1 MRRASFSRI
10 LLTLALLA
18 WNSRAKPAD
27 PQASLDARV
36 DALLANM
43 TLEEKVG
50 QLNLV
55 QYDKSGL
62 EQAVAAGK
70 VGSILGFM
78 GAART
83 NNLQRIAIEQSRLHI
98 PLLFGGDVV
107 HGYRTIFPMPLGLA
121 SAWDPNVVETA
132 ARISAQEASAAGVRW
147 TFSPMVDIARDP
159 RWGRIAEGAGEDPL
173 LGSVMAAAYVR
184 GYQGADLSSATSVAA
199 CAKHYVG
206 YGGAEGGR
214 DYNSVDMSEGRL
226 REIYLPPFK
235 AAADAGAAT
244 FMSSFNTLNGVPA
257 TANRFILRQI
267 LKGEWSFRGFVVS
280 DMWSIRELVTQGV
293 ATDKEDAARQ
303 ALLAGVDL
311 DMNSDAYIDHAAA
324 LAGDGAVP
332 ISVVDDAVRR
342 VLRVK
347 LQLGL
352 FDRPYVYEQH
362 EAGASLKPENRAA
375 ARAIAGKSIVLLRN
389 DGNLLPLSKSLGAI
403 AVIGPLA
410 DSKVDM
416 LGSWAGKGDHAEAV
430 SVLDGVGAAVSAK
443 VLYSKGVDVATEAT
457 DGIAPAVEAARQ
469 ADVVILVVGESGD
482 MSGEAAS
489 RATLDLPGQQQKLL
503 EAIAATG
510 KPIVL
515 VLIGGRPLAISWA
528 AEHAPAILEAWFPGT
543 EGGNAIAD
551 VIFGDVNP
559 SGKLPVSFP
568 RTVGQVPIYYNHLNT
583 GRPPGLN
590 PPWQTGYQ
598 DLPSSPLYP
607 FGHGLSYSKF
617 AFEDLRAE
625 MQPGPSQEA
634 RVSVNVTNKGARAG
648 EEVVQLYMRK
658 LVAPVARPVRE
669 LKQFKRI
676 ELKRGETQKVEFTLT
691 RDDLMSLGPD
701 MRFAVDSG
709 VYSAAVGPDSA
720 QVLEVR
726 FEIPPLQC
734 AQLTNSL
741 CEDGQRQPP
750 ASHQQER

>member
-10 LLTLALLA
+10 LLTLSLIA
-18 WNSRAKPAD
+18 WNSCAKPAE
-27 PQASLDARV
+27 PQANLDARV
-36 DALLANM
+36 DALLAKM

-55 QYDKSGL
+55 QYDRSSL

-70 VGSILGFM
+70 VGSIIGFM
-78 GAART
+78 GVART
-83 NNLQRIAIEQSRLHI
+83 NNLQRFAIEHSRLHI

-107 HGYRTIFPMPLGLA
+107 HGYRTIFPIPLGLA
-121 SAWDPNVVETA
+121 SAWDPSVVETMG
-132 ARISAQEASAAGVRW
+132 RISAQEASAAGVRW

-184 GYQGADLSSATSVAA
+184 GYQGADLSSATSIAA

-206 YGGAEGGR
+206 YGAAEGGR

-226 REIYLPPFK
+226 REVYLPPFK

-257 TANRFILRQI
+257 TANRFTLRQI

-280 DMWSIRELVTQGV
+280 DMWSIREFVTHGV
-293 ATDKEDAARQ
+293 AADKKDAARQ
-303 ALLAGVDL
+303 ALLAGVDM
-311 DMNSDAYIDHAAA
+311 DMDGDAYIDHAAA
-324 LAGDGAVP
+324 LVRDGAVP

-352 FDRPYVYEQH
+352 FERPYVDEQH
-362 EAGASLKPENRAA
+362 EAGASLKAGNRAA
-375 ARAIAGKSIVLLRN
+375 ARAIARKSIVLLRN
-389 DGNLLPLSKSLGAI
+389 EGNLLPLSKSVGAI

-410 DSKVDM
+410 DSKIDM
-416 LGSWAGKGDHAEAV
+416 LGSWVGKGDHAEAV
-430 SVLDGVGAAVSAK
+430 SVLDGVRAAVSAK
-443 VLYSKGVDVATEAT
+443 TLYSKGVDVAADAT

-469 ADVVILVVGESGD
+469 ADVAILVMGESGD

-489 RATLDLPGQQQKLL
+489 RSTLDLPGQQQKLL

-510 KPIVL
+510 KPLVL
-515 VLIGGRPLAISWA
+515 VLMGGRPLAISWA

-568 RTVGQVPIYYNHLNT
+568 RAVGQLPIYYNHLNT

-625 MQPGPSQEA
+625 MQPGPGQEA
-634 RVSVNVTNKGARAG
+634 RVSVNVTNNGARTG
-648 EEVVQLYMRK
+648 EEVVQLYMRE
-658 LVAPVARPVRE
+658 LVAPIARPVRE

-676 ELKRGETQKVEFTLT
+676 ELKRGETRKVEFTVT
-691 RDDLMSLGPD
+691 RDELMSLGPD
-701 MRFAVDSG
+701 MRFAVNPG
-709 VYSAAVGPDSA
+709 AYSAAVGPDSA

-726 FEIPPLQC
+726 FEVPPLQC
-734 AQLTNSL
+734 SHIPNPL
-741 CEDGQRQPP
+741 CEDDQRPSP
-750 ASHQQER
+750 ASQQQPR